1 MMQAEPALRRDGV
14 IAAESSINRE
24 VSGNQTVFEDVAA
37 TVGKMALAGKALERA
52 VERFGFAPSGGRH
65 ILREVVAE
73 AATGHEDRLET
84 TDAGDCSECFG
95 HRPDVRVDGKI

>member
-14 IAAESSINRE
+14 IAAESSVNRE

-52 VERFGFAPSGGRH
+52 TERFGPGST
-65 ILREVVAE
+65 
-73 AATGHEDRLET
+73 ATARC
-84 TDAGDCSECFG
+84 A
-95 HRPDVRVDGKI
+95 R